1 MSAQKV
7 SQIDTVK
14 DADTSKSNNNFIV
27 SLAAFVVIVAGMK
40 LAQTIIVPVLLAA
53 FIAIIS
59 APAIFWLQTK
69 KVPKWGAFL
78 IVVAVVMLVMT
89 FFGYI
94 ISSSV
99 GDFMSKLP
107 KYQTQLEKLTE
118 TTLDFAE
125 KHRFPVPK
133 GNIRETLFEQV
144 SPAMLLG
151 FSGTMIGGL
160 GGLLSNLLLII
171 VTVVFMLLEYSSFP
185 RKIQSLKLLS
195 EDSKDSMRRFTKV
208 INDYL
213 ALKTIISLAT
223 GIIVT
228 TMLFIFKVDYAP
240 LWGLIAFFLNYVP
253 NIGSIIAAI
262 PAVLLS
268 LIQLGW
274 ETAVAVALG
283 YLVINITIG
292 SIVEPRYMGK
302 GLGLSPLVI
311 FLSLIFWGWILGPV
325 GMFLSVPL
333 TMTAKIA
340 CDSNARTRWIGVFLG
355 P

>member
-1 MSAQKV
+1 MPAQKTNPAD
-7 SQIDTVK
+7 IAN
-14 DADTSKSNNNFIV
+14 DADPSKNSHTFLV

-40 LAQTIIVPVLLAA
+40 LAQAIIVPVLLAA

-59 APAIFWLQTK
+59 APAIFWLEKK

-78 IVVAVVMLVMT
+78 IVVAVVMLFLA

-94 ISSSV
+94 ISTSV
-99 GDFMSKLP
+99 GEFMNGLP
-107 KYQTQLEKLTE
+107 KYQTQLQKLTDA
-118 TTLDFAE
+118 TLDFAE
-125 KHRFPVPK
+125 KNRIPVPS
-133 GNIRETLFEQV
+133 GDIRETLFEQV
-144 SPAMLLG
+144 NPSMLLG
-151 FSGTMIGGL
+151 FSGTMIGSL
-160 GGLLSNLLLII
+160 GGLLSNLLLIV
-171 VTVVFMLLEYSSFP
+171 VTVAFMLLEYSSFP
-185 RKIQSLKLLS
+185 RKIQSLRILS
-195 EDSKDSMRRFTKV
+195 EDSKESMRKFTKV

-213 ALKTIISLAT
+213 AIKTIISLAT

-228 TMLFIFKVDYAP
+228 IMLFIFKVDYAP

-253 NIGSIIAAI
+253 NIGSIFAAI
-262 PAVLLS
+262 PAVLLC
-268 LIQLGW
+268 LIQHGW
-274 ETAVAVALG
+274 QTALALALG
-283 YLVINITIG
+283 YAVINITIG
-292 SIVEPRYMGK
+292 SIIEPRYMGK

-340 CDSNARTRWIGVFLG
+340 CDTNARTRWIGIFLG